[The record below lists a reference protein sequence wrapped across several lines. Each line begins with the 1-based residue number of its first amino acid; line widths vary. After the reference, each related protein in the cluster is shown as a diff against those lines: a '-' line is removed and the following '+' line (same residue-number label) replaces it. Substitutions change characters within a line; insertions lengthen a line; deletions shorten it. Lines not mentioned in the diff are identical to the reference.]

1 MKLIS
6 RQTWQILALIATFE
20 ALSFTLYFF
29 PDFKFVGGLVLLFLT
44 IYLTW
49 RNLEYGLLLLF
60 VELIIGSK
68 GHLLELSV
76 VSGRMIIFSVILVF
90 YLLSLIKK
98 EERAKL
104 WGAWLNFK
112 SKKPLVTLAVFIIIS
127 LIVSL
132 ANSNEVSNIFADF
145 NNWLFFLIIFPIIS
159 VYFKAQQEI
168 YKRLVVVT
176 TAAFLCLGLET
187 FLILYIYSHNLPIVT
202 DLYLWLRKTGVAE
215 ITATANGFPRIFLQS
230 QIYAA
235 VLILITTF
243 SVQAKKTSLWVLTI
257 LAWGVIFLSMS
268 RSIWLGLAMAILIG
282 LAISWRQLFKYLLFI
297 VPSALV
303 GALLILLVVIFPL
316 PKSGSFSLDSFANR
330 LNVTGDEAAV
340 ASRWSLLPVLAD
352 EIKQNPIIGRGFGYS
367 VTYQSSDPRVLE
379 NNPSGAYSTYAF
391 EWGYLSLWLK
401 LGIFGLIAYF
411 WLLTQTMYLGY
422 KQHNFLFLSLIL
434 IAVIHAFTPYLD
446 HPLGIALIL
455 MIIIL
460 TESCL
465 KLENNVY

>member
-1 MKLIS
+1 MKFIS

-20 ALSFTLYFF
+20 ALSFALYFF
-29 PDFKFVGGLVLLFLT
+29 SDFKIIGGLALLFLA

-76 VSGRMIIFSVILVF
+76 VSGRMIIFSVILAF

-112 SKKPLVTLAVFIIIS
+112 SKKLLVVLAVFIIIS

-159 VYFKAQQEI
+159 IYFNTKQEI
-168 YKRLVVVT
+168 YNRLAIVA
-176 TAAFLCLGLET
+176 TAAFLWLGLET

-235 VLILITTF
+235 VLILMTTF
-243 SVQAKKTSLWVLTI
+243 SVQTKKTNLWLITI

-268 RSIWLGLAMAILIG
+268 RSIWLGLAIAILIG
-282 LAISWRQLFKYLLFI
+282 LALNWRQLLKHLMFI
-297 VPSALV
+297 IPSALLGV
-303 GALLILLVVIFPL
+303 TLIFLVVIFPI

-330 LNVTGDEAAV
+330 LSSGEAAV
-340 ASRWSLLPVLAD
+340 ASRWSLLPVLAN
-352 EIKQNPIIGRGFGYS
+352 EIKQNPIIGRGFGYN
-367 VTYQSSDPRVLE
+367 VTYQSSDPRILE

-401 LGIFGLIAYF
+401 LGIFGLISYV
-411 WLLTQTMYLGY
+411 WLITQTIYIGY
-422 KQHNFLFLSLIL
+422 KQHNFLFLSLIM
-434 IAVIHAFTPYLD
+434 IAVTHAFTPYLD

-465 KLENNVY
+465 KSENNVY